1 MHNITKKKKVA
12 YSLSLLED
20 KKKKKKKIAY
30 NLSLL
35 EGKKKRKKKCLNEFF
50 QP

>member
-1 MHNITKKKKVA
+1 MINITQ
-12 YSLSLLED
+12 
-20 KKKKKKKIAY
+20 KKKKKKIAY